1 MALCQPLDLSALS
14 GFVAPYTEQIT
25 DLVDG
30 KPEIAC
36 SRHPTKAVLFE
47 AMVIDVV
54 NFCNSRI
61 EAADQRKPDSG
72 EPVIKVA
79 TSRVVEGAI
88 RYTPVTLGLARAYR
102 RTALPHRNRP
112 EINSH
117 LCRI

>member
-1 MALCQPLDLSALS
+1 MQDWTIRAVVAAAGFDEHRQRMDHVLKAFDLVSSSWTWPYASRS

-61 EAADQRKPDSG
+61 EAADQRKP
-72 EPVIKVA
+72 EL
-79 TSRVVEGAI
+79 R
-88 RYTPVTLGLARAYR
+88 
-102 RTALPHRNRP
+102 
-112 EINSH
+112 
-117 LCRI
+117 